1 MALVLGAVRGVA
13 SGFGLPFASQKVLPI
28 LFNTPAPSTTTLILA
43 VSILP
48 VAILVRGVSGYF
60 NGYLMT
66 YCSIEVLKSI
76 RLRVFEKLQAVPLQ
90 FFHRRRTGDLMARV
104 LGDTA
109 SLQRVLTSVANDLIK
124 QPLTFVSA
132 LGALVYFCLENRE
145 LIFALYGLGV
155 MPLLMLPIWFTG
167 NRLAKKSRLV
177 QRQAGVVTSTLQEN
191 LAAKTEVRLFN
202 LQQKQSERF
211 GYEQERLQQF
221 QLKAAKYERMMLPAV
236 EFLSILGVSVAIV
249 YAASVG
255 VTLESFLPVVFAL
268 AMCYQ
273 PLKSFGRIHNQF
285 KAGLASLDRIERI
298 LHHDDEL
305 KEPDEPVARRPARGE
320 VEFRDVTFQYS
331 DEAGPVLSNVSLRIP
346 AGRIVALVG
355 PSGAGKTTF
364 ANLIPRLFD
373 VTSGSVEVDGI
384 DVRRY
389 LKQDLRAQIALV
401 PQDPVLFN
409 DTWRNNILIGRPS
422 ATDDEVVQAAREAY
436 ADGFIEA
443 LHDSYDALVGDRGAR
458 MSGGEKQ
465 RIAIARAFLKDA
477 PILIL
482 DEATA
487 SLDSE
492 SESMVQKGLS
502 KLVRGRTTIIIA
514 HRFSTLKI
522 AEQILVFE
530 NGRITAGGSSEELMA
545 SSDCFRLLY
554 ETQAE
559 LRSR

>member
-13 SGFGLPFASQKVLPI
+13 SGFGLPFATQKVFPI
-28 LFNTPAPSTTTLILA
+28 LFETPTPSIAMLILI

-48 VAILVRGVSGYF
+48 VVILVRGVSGYF

-76 RLRVFEKLQAVPLQ
+76 RLCVFERLQSVPLQ
-90 FFHRRRTGDLMARV
+90 YFHQRRTGDLMART
-104 LGDTA
+104 LNDTA
-109 SLQRVLTSVANDLIK
+109 SLQRILTSVANDLIK
-124 QPLTFVSA
+124 QPLTLVSA

-145 LIFALYGLGV
+145 LIFAMYGLGI
-155 MPLLMLPIWFTG
+155 MPLLILPIWFTG

-177 QRQAGVVTSTLQEN
+177 QQQAGVVTSTLHEN

-202 LQQKQSERF
+202 LQQKQNERF

-221 QLKAAKYERMMLPAV
+221 QLKAAKYQGMMLPAV
-236 EFLSILGVSVAIV
+236 EFLSILGVSVAV
-249 YAASVG
+249 VSAASVG
-255 VTLESFLPVVFAL
+255 VTLEIFLPVIFAL
-268 AMCYQ
+268 AMCYR
-273 PLKSFGRIHNQF
+273 PLKSFGKIHNQF
-285 KAGLASLDRIERI
+285 KVGLASLERIEEI

-305 KEPDEPVARRPARGE
+305 KEPNEPVPWRPVCGE
-320 VEFRDVTFQYS
+320 VEFHDVTFHYS
-331 DEAGPVLSNVSLRIP
+331 DEVGPALSNVSLRIP

-373 VTSGSVEVDGI
+373 VTSGSVKVDGI

-422 ATDDEVVQAAREAY
+422 ATDDEVMRAAREAY
-436 ADGFIEA
+436 ADGFIEV
-443 LHDSYDALVGDRGAR
+443 LHDSYDALVGDQGAR

-492 SESMVQKGLS
+492 SESMVQKALS
-502 KLVRGRTTIIIA
+502 KLVSGRTTIIIA

-530 NGRITAGGSSEELMA
+530 NGRITSAGSSEELMV
-545 SSDCFRLLY
+545 SSDRFRLLY
-554 ETQAE
+554 EAQ
-559 LRSR
+559 SN